1 MKTLCFISIFML
13 SGVLMAQDTLTL
25 SGCQQMAREHAP
37 RLGDLDFIRKM
48 GDARI
53 EQAGTAWYPSLD
65 LNGKVSYQ
73 SDVVTVTLTDPGIP
87 VEFPQVPHDQYGLN
101 LDVSQNLFD
110 GGLSRGR
117 KNYEAAVTAADM
129 QQVEVDLYSLQ
140 GRVNRYYFTLLLLQE
155 NRRNLQIHLEN
166 LEARKEAIQTAVSNG
181 ALLETD
187 LAVLEVER
195 LKVMESVVELD
206 SKQKAAM
213 TALGILCGDQFNENA
228 VLEHPRLEPPG
239 NTGTARPEHRLFDL
253 KQATMEAGKEL
264 ARKKR
269 MPVLY
274 AFGQTG
280 YGKPG
285 YNMLSEQWDYYYMV
299 GAGLKWKIWDWSQS
313 SRERQLIGYQQE
325 MLRTQRTSFDRELE
339 SMLAEEEANMEQYR
353 LTVEMD
359 RQVLELQKKI
369 SGQAAVK
376 LENGTMTATD
386 YITELNKENLARIKL
401 ATHQVLL
408 TQSMANYLTLLGNQ

>member
-1 MKTLCFISIFML
+1 ML
-13 SGVLMAQDTLTL
+13 SGGLMAQDTLTL

-37 RLGDLDFIRKM
+37 RLGDLDVIQKM
-48 GDARI
+48 GETRI
-53 EQAGTAWYPSLD
+53 DQAGTAWYPSLD

-73 SDVVTVTLTDPGIP
+73 SDVVTVSLTDPSIP

-101 LDVSQNLFD
+101 LDVSQNLYD
-110 GGLSRGR
+110 GGLTRGR
-117 KNYEAAVTAADM
+117 KSYETAVTAAEL
-129 QQVEVDLYSLQ
+129 QQVEVDLHTLQ
-140 GRVNRYYFTLLLLQE
+140 GRVNRYYFALLLLQE

-166 LEARKEAIQTAVSNG
+166 LDARKDAIQTAVSNG

-206 SKQKAAM
+206 LKRKAAM
-213 TALGILCGDQFNENA
+213 TALGILCGDQFNESA
-228 VLEHPRLEPPG
+228 VLQHPRLEPPG
-239 NTGTARPEHRLFDL
+239 NRGSDRPEHRLFDL

-285 YNMLSEQWDYYYMV
+285 YNMLSEKWDYYYMV

-325 MLRTQRTSFDRELE
+325 MLRTQRASFDRQLE

-359 RQVLELQKKI
+359 RQVLELQKRI
-369 SGQAAVK
+369 SEQAAVK

-408 TQSMANYLTLLGNQ
+408 TQSMANYLTLQGNL